1 MERERM
7 RTRTREG
14 YTSVDFSILFSA
26 FTYVKKTLG
35 SIKAPFFKLFS
46 TTRTLLNNKRMKR
59 LPQINQIHKF

>member
-26 FTYVKKTLG
+26 FTYVKKL
-35 SIKAPFFKLFS
+35 SW
-46 TTRTLLNNKRMKR
+46 
-59 LPQINQIHKF
+59 IN